1 MSFIHTLLYDSHS
14 SQLTHHPSKQQS
26 ASRNSFEFPLASSA
40 PWKLH
45 TMQCVCTTHCIII
58 KHTRFSFAK
67 LKYQSATH
75 YLCARNGPSE
85 RSKEV
90 QREKS
95 VLYLAKSFHAREPRF
110 EVPASE
116 WKKVVDGWKVGGWWW
131 MKFIVGRTHIVLRGQ
146 FAIYKK

>member
-67 LKYQSATH
+67 LNCNALFVCTKRTIREKQRSATREVSFV
-75 YLCARNGPSE
+75 LSEEFSRARAKIWGAGE
-85 RSKEV
+85 RMKESCGWV
-90 QREKS
+90 ESGR
-95 VLYLAKSFHAREPRF
+95 V
-110 EVPASE
+110 
-116 WKKVVDGWKVGGWWW
+116 VVDEV
-131 MKFIVGRTHIVLRGQ
+131 HRGENAYS
-146 FAIYKK
+146 FAGPIRYLQEID